1 MEKEEKKQDVN
12 LQENKKVDSKA
23 KVETEKKEKTNE
35 PKFTKVKP
43 EDLKKEEKMQKH
55 ESKQNK
61 KEKESKNKSKAGYW
75 IGGVIIVILLLAIVA
90 ALILLPK
97 SPQKAVEGMLNCL
110 KNGDFENINKYV
122 NYDEI
127 LQNVSTSE
135 DKTLSQDIQI
145 LLFDKLSW
153 RVLNTTQN
161 ADTTTVEVEIT
172 NKNFKTILSNY
183 IQEVLKVAFS
193 GEVFTEE
200 EQNNKLLDQLKREDV
215 DTVSSTV
222 TVQVNKQDDEWKVVV
237 NEELINALLPGFQ
250 ETMSTINV

>member
-215 DTVSSTV
+215 DTVATTV
-222 TVQVNKQDDEWKVVV
+222 TLQVNKQDEDWKVVV

>member
-1 MEKEEKKQDVN
+1 MKTKLVDIHQEISN
-12 LQENKKVDSKA
+12 LNID
-23 KVETEKKEKTNE
+23 KEKQ
-35 PKFTKVKP
+35 
-43 EDLKKEEKMQKH
+43 EK
-55 ESKQNK
+55 
-61 KEKESKNKSKAGYW
+61 
-75 IGGVIIVILLLAIVA
+75 
-90 ALILLPK
+90 
-97 SPQKAVEGMLNCL
+97 MLNCL

-215 DTVSSTV
+215 DTVATTV
-222 TVQVNKQDDEWKVVV
+222 TLQVNKQDEDWKVVV